1 MRKRINVLMLR
12 KVLHDYKRFYSLKKE
27 SYIQD
32 LIKQGENQFQ
42 DFKFVIND
50 SRKIARSLV
59 AFANTN
65 GGRLLIGVKDNGS
78 ITGVK
83 TEEEFHMIEAAA
95 QMFCKPKININRKD
109 WLIDTKKVLEITIPE
124 SKTKP
129 HLTKTE
135 ENKWLA
141 FIRVRDENILADIV
155 MLQVWKK
162 KKRTSGI
169 KINYTHAE
177 NFLLSYLN
185 KNNFISLKQFYKKA
199 TISRY
204 RAINILSDFIV
215 LDVIEPTFVDNN
227 IFYKSSAK

>member
-1 MRKRINVLMLR
+1 M
-12 KVLHDYKRFYSLKKE
+12 KKE

-50 SRKIARSLV
+50 SKKIARSLV

-65 GGRLLIGVKDNGS
+65 GGRLLIGVKDNGN

-95 QMFCKPKININRKD
+95 QLYCKPEIFFKRKD
-109 WLIDTKKVLEITIPE
+109 WIVEKKKVLEIIIPE

-135 ENKWLA
+135 EDKWLA
-141 FIRVRDENILADIV
+141 FIRVNDENMLANVV
-155 MLQVWKK
+155 MMQVWKK
-162 KKRTSGI
+162 KKSI
-169 KINYTHAE
+169 KGVKIQYTEPE

-185 KNNFISLKQFYKKA
+185 QNDYISLKQFYKQA
-199 TISRY
+199 NISRY

-215 LDVIEPTFVDNN
+215 LDVLEPFFKEND
-227 IFYKSSAK
+227 IFYKSLSKMVL